1 MSGTV
6 VELRY
11 APLPVIGLIA
21 VHYWF
26 VVREATGHVERWE
39 VWQTKNAGGRSIGH
53 VHCNLKAPED
63 GVGGGPSVLAHR
75 WLAREADAILEVLS
89 RVSHYPH
96 CERYVLYP
104 GPNSNSFVAWVLR
117 EAGVRHRLGWRAHGA
132 RYRFARG

>member
-1 MSGTV
+1 LSGTI

-11 APLPVIGLIA
+11 APLPAIGLIA

-26 VVREATGHVERWE
+26 VVREATGKVERWE
-39 VWQTKNAGGRSIGH
+39 VWQTRNAGGRSIGH

-63 GVGGGPSVLAHR
+63 GVGGGPSRLAR
-75 WLAREADAILEVLS
+75 RYTAREAEAIRQVLS
-89 RVSHYPH
+89 CAARYPH

-132 RYRFARG
+132 RYRFSRG